1 MIGQVPL
8 HLIDPNP
15 FRDFDLHPIDET
27 QVARLRASID
37 AGKFWASVVA
47 RQVGKRFQLAFG
59 HHRIAAAR
67 LAQLEEVAL
76 DVQPLT
82 DWDMVLM
89 LTSEN
94 ATQRGTTAAASLD
107 SVAAISRKLAQDCF
121 VIDEQGVAKIFATIP
136 RDAAES
142 VLGKMQQGEGP
153 GERCILDT
161 APAGTFTRNQVRLAL
176 GVLKDSGRMARLLAE
191 AHGDSQPDETAPPTF
206 DANCARLFKLD
217 YHLHSVGEPVDAIME
232 LGVVFYPEAQPP
244 KYVRWSKQLGFT
256 TTDLDIPGNTMVR
269 FDGYQRLNKAAKI
282 IAFQPHMHVRGKVQC
297 LELIYPNGSAEMI
310 NCAHF
315 NYNWHLTYNYADD
328 AAPLVPAGTL
338 LHIISWQ
345 DNTTGN
351 KNNPDPKNWVG
362 NGQRTID
369 EMAFAWIGW
378 YDLTDEEYK
387 TAWDERRAQ
396 RTATTQQQQQQ
407 Q

>member
-67 LAQLEEVAL
+67 LAKLEEVAL

-107 SVAAISRKLAQDCF
+107 SIAAISKKLAQDCF

-153 GERCILDT
+153 GERCIIDT

-217 YHLHSVGEPVDAIME
+217 YHLQEFRRIVTDETVQSYLTVDQQFA
-232 LGVVFYPEAQPP
+232 FA
-244 KYVRWSKQLGFT
+244 R
-256 TTDLDIPGNTMVR
+256 R
-269 FDGYQRLNKAAKI
+269 I
-282 IAFQPHMHVRGKVQC
+282 IADVGDREMTGMKLREAAHVIFYEEMGIPRSAMRNSRMRHNNDRVRDALNLMRRGTHDIKQC
-297 LELIYPNGSAEMI
+297 CRMLTTLIEEG
-310 NCAHF
+310 
-315 NYNWHLTYNYADD
+315 TD
-328 AAPLVPAGTL
+328 VPPEVIVSFKRHIGEIDVALRSLMPDGTPKRRSSNL
-338 LHIISWQ
+338 RLIV
-345 DNTTGN
+345 DNREN
-351 KNNPDPKNWVG
+351 V
-362 NGQRTID
+362 
-369 EMAFAWIGW
+369 A
-378 YDLTDEEYK
+378 
-387 TAWDERRAQ
+387 
-396 RTATTQQQQQQ
+396 
-407 Q
+407 

>member
-27 QVARLRASID
+27 QVARLRSSID

-47 RQVGKRFQLAFG
+47 RQAGKRFQLAFG

-107 SVAAISRKLAQDCF
+107 SIAAISKKLTKDCF
-121 VIDEQGVAKIFATIP
+121 TTDEHGVARIFATLP
-136 RDAAES
+136 SGAAES
-142 VLGKMQQGEGP
+142 VLGKMLQGEGP

-161 APAGTFTRNQVRLAL
+161 APGGTFVRNQVRLAL
-176 GVLKDSGRMARLLAE
+176 GVLKDSGRMARIIAD
-191 AHGDSQPDETAPPTF
+191 ARGDNEPTNVVRIF

-217 YHLHSVGEPVDAIME
+217 YHLQEFRRIVTDETVQSYLTVDQQFA
-232 LGVVFYPEAQPP
+232 FAQ
-244 KYVRWSKQLGFT
+244 R
-256 TTDLDIPGNTMVR
+256 
-269 FDGYQRLNKAAKI
+269 I
-282 IAFQPHMHVRGKVQC
+282 IADVGDREMTGMKLREAAHVIFYEEMGIPRSAMRNSRMRHNNDRVRDALNLMRRGTHDIKQC
-297 LELIYPNGSAEMI
+297 CRLLTTLIAE
-310 NCAHF
+310 
-315 NYNWHLTYNYADD
+315 
-328 AAPLVPAGTL
+328 GTDVTPEVIARFKG
-338 LHIISWQ
+338 HIAEIDVALRSLMPDGTPKRRSSNLRLIV
-345 DNTTGN
+345 DNREN
-351 KNNPDPKNWVG
+351 V
-362 NGQRTID
+362 
-369 EMAFAWIGW
+369 A
-378 YDLTDEEYK
+378 
-387 TAWDERRAQ
+387 
-396 RTATTQQQQQQ
+396 
-407 Q
+407 